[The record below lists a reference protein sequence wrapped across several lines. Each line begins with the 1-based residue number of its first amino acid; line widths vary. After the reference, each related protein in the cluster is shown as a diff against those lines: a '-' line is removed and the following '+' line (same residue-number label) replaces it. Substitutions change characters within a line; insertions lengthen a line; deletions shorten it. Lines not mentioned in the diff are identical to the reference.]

1 MSVMRAAC
9 IALAGIAAATRAL
22 AGPVWFTDGATVV
35 RWLHDAGTF
44 DTPGESTPV
53 AAIAPT
59 ADGGAW
65 VLRGATLTRL
75 TAEMARVAAVDV
87 TADAHGP
94 AGAVAPDDD
103 GGAWYA
109 AGHVVQRLGADG
121 AAAGGWRHD
130 APIDA
135 IAVGGPAAIFVASG
149 SDVTQYDATGVVV
162 RRVRVGA
169 GDDAVR
175 VRWLL
180 LDRAGGY
187 LWVVVGNTAIQL
199 DALAGLGEHARI
211 ALGAPPTAAGV
222 DGAHGTLWL
231 VVDGAARTFDR
242 DGRMLRAYALPFD
255 AERAQALAPDPAL
268 PLAWLGSFAGLAA
281 LNAQTAQWFALTA
294 DAPAIHVAV
303 PPLALRPALTAVV
316 AGAPPVLRLLSG
328 ANCGD
333 VPCAAST
340 RYLRSLALRATA
352 GARDVSA
359 EFAHASD
366 ASGEAREASAAALGD
381 APALTASVVDVWGV
395 ESAAITVPLPLEGA
409 AMQAKANAL
418 PAVALTAPA
427 NNATFVN
434 PASITLAATASD
446 VDGAIAKVEFLR
458 NGTVLATDTTAPYTY
473 TWTGAAVGTYT
484 LAARASDNAGG
495 TTTSVA
501 ATVVVKANVAPAVR
515 ISAPASGAVYT
526 APATVDITVVAT
538 DADGTVKAVEFF
550 QGTTR
555 LATLTAAP
563 WTYRWSGVAGG
574 TYSLT
579 AKATDDK
586 GAVATS
592 AAITVKVNKPPTA
605 RLTAPGAG
613 AAFVAPASVTLQ
625 ASATDADGT
634 VAKVEFLANGAV
646 RATDTTSPYSYT
658 WSNVPVGTHVLAA
671 RATDNLGAKATSTT
685 VTIIVAANL
694 APTVAI
700 TSPATGA
707 QVVADVPVAFT
718 ATAADVDGTIAKVEF
733 FVNDGVG
740 NYRFTTDTTAPY
752 TGSYAFAE
760 KTYTVT
766 AAATDNKGAT
776 SVSAPVVV
784 TAVANQLPVIALVNP
799 VGSATYVSVAPPDIA
814 LQATASDADGRLGAV
829 RFYAQAAPWQEGD
842 EPTLLATVGAP
853 PYQATWTAVP
863 HTGGYVDGRYV
874 ESWEVWA
881 EVTDDAGAT
890 AISDVAAVTV
900 VASVPRT
907 VTISAPRETA
917 YGGAIVFAAPATVVL
932 AARASTYAGAP
943 PLTRMEFLADG
954 VPIGNATVENA
965 ATGEYVVVWRDVAAG
980 VRQIV
985 ARATDADG
993 ASLDSPPVTVRVAT
1007 RNRTPAIALTAPGN
1021 GQVFGSLVG
1030 TPTIALAATASD
1042 PDGAVAS
1049 VRFLDNGRQVALAG
1063 ASPYAG
1069 SFTPATGQHALQAV
1083 AIDDRGAEAL
1093 SRPVFA
1099 YAPISRRAPFVVIT
1113 SPVTNSTVA
1122 VGAPVTIVADVVAP
1136 DGTIEMVEFYDGP
1149 YRIAQKTAPP
1159 WTHTTALFEGVRALR
1174 VYALQAF
1181 AADTMSLPVVVNAV
1195 GSVGGVV
1202 PEVTLASPG
1211 AGDTFL
1217 APAAV
1222 TLAVSADDPQGR
1234 LTRVD
1239 YMAGTQTVASATQP
1253 PFSASWTGVAA
1264 GSYELVA
1271 VGRFAGAAG
1280 MTSSPPR
1287 TISVRQNEFVELV
1300 APAAGAAYGPGTPI
1314 VLAARA
1320 GVRAGVARIEFRAD
1334 GAVLGSV
1341 TAPGAPQVAMANFA
1355 WSGAPPG
1362 AHAVEARAYAA
1373 DGTATT
1379 MLPIALAVANL
1390 AATIVEPHAG
1400 QVHYAPGDVRIVA
1413 DAVAA
1418 AGTVER
1424 VDFYGD
1430 GVLLGSRTT
1439 PPYAFLWTGVPA
1451 GTHTVGAR
1459 VRDASGAVASALPVT
1474 MTVVAAA
1481 TVQPDPGVDGGSV
1494 ADDTMAFGGT
1504 VVAPANAAVVVGGR
1518 LAPHDRNGRF
1528 FANDV
1533 ALKPG
1538 ANTVTIVVN
1547 SQDAAP
1553 VTRTI
1558 TLTSTG
1564 TQPFRVW
1571 LSSAEGLAPF
1581 TPTLTI
1587 ANRGNVPFQRVEVDT
1602 EDDGTVDATLTSLP
1616 DGTASVALHYPAPG
1630 IHTVRV
1636 RVVATGGA
1644 VVFQTALKVRAVA
1657 PAELASKVAGVYSTL
1672 TDRMLANEPAGAL
1685 APFTGETQAR
1695 QADVFGA
1702 LGLSLPAVAA
1712 QLGTP
1717 VDGVLTDDWAELSL
1731 LRATVEGD
1739 RVFMLYLIRGG
1750 DGLWRVDGM

>member
-1 MSVMRAAC
+1 MPVIRAAC
-9 IALAGIAAATRAL
+9 IALVAIASATRAF
-22 AGPVWFTDGATVV
+22 AGPVWFTDGTTVV
-35 RWLHDAGTF
+35 RWLHEAGTF
-44 DTPGESTPV
+44 DGHGESTPV

-65 VLRGATLTRL
+65 VLRGGTLTRL
-75 TAEMARVAAVDV
+75 TADLARVAAVAV
-87 TADAHGP
+87 TADARGM
-94 AGAVAPDDD
+94 AVAVAADDD
-103 GGAWYA
+103 GGVWHA
-109 AGHVVQRLGADG
+109 AGNVVERFGADG
-121 AAAGGWRHD
+121 VAAGTWPHD

-149 SDVTQYDATGVVV
+149 SDVTQYDATGAVV

-169 GDDAVR
+169 GDDAAR

-187 LWVVVGNTAIQL
+187 LWAVAAGTVIQL

-211 ALGAPPTAAGV
+211 AVAAPPEGAGV

-231 VVDGAARTFDR
+231 VVDGVARTFDR
-242 DGRMLRAYALPFD
+242 DGHVLRAHALPSD
-255 AERAQALAPDPAL
+255 AGRTRALAPDPAL
-268 PLAWLGSFAGLAA
+268 PLAWHGSLAGLAA
-281 LNAQTAQWFALTA
+281 LDARTAQWFALTA
-294 DAPAIHVAV
+294 GAPAIHVAV
-303 PPLALRPALTAVV
+303 PPLALRPVLTAVV
-316 AGAPPVLRLLSG
+316 AGSPPVLRLLPG
-328 ANCGD
+328 ADCGD

-340 RYLRSLALRATA
+340 RYLRALTLRATA

-359 EFAHASD
+359 EFARGSD
-366 ASGEAREASAAALGD
+366 APGEALQASEAALGD
-381 APALTASVVDVWGV
+381 APALSASVVDAWGV
-395 ESAAITVPLPLEGA
+395 ESAVTTVPLPLQGA

-427 NNATFVN
+427 NNATFVA

-446 VDGAIAKVEFLR
+446 ADGAITKVEFLR
-458 NGTVLATDTTAPYTY
+458 NGTVLATDTTAPYNY
-473 TWTGAAVGTYT
+473 TWTGAAAGTYT
-484 LAARASDNAGG
+484 LAARAYDSAGG

-501 ATVVVKANVAPAVR
+501 VTVVVKANVAPAVR

-526 APATVDITVVAT
+526 APATVDIAVVAT
-538 DADGTVKAVEFF
+538 DADGTVKTVEFF
-550 QGTTR
+550 QSTTR

-563 WTYRWSGVAGG
+563 WTYRWSSVAGG

-579 AKATDDK
+579 ARATDDK

-592 AAITVKVNKPPTA
+592 AAVTVKVNKPPTA

-613 AAFVAPASVTLQ
+613 AAFVAPANVTLQ

-634 VAKVEFLANGAV
+634 VAKVEFVANGAV

-671 RATDNLGAKATSTT
+671 RATDNLGASATSAT
-685 VTIIVAANL
+685 VTITVAANV

-700 TSPATGA
+700 TAPATGA
-707 QVVADVPVAFT
+707 QVVAGVPVAFA
-718 ATAADVDGTIAKVEF
+718 ATAADADGTVAKVEF

-740 NYRFTTDTTAPY
+740 NYRFATDTTAPY
-752 TGSYAFAE
+752 AGSYAFAE
-760 KTYTVT
+760 NTYAVT
-766 AAATDNKGAT
+766 AVATDDKGAT
-776 SVSAPVVV
+776 TVSAPVVV
-784 TAVANQLPVIALVNP
+784 TAVANQPPVIALASP
-799 VGSATYVSVAPPDIA
+799 VGNATYVSVAPPDVV

-842 EPTLLATVGAP
+842 EPTLLAAVGAP

-874 ESWEVWA
+874 EAWEVWA

-890 AISDVAAVTV
+890 ALSDVAAITV

-943 PLTRMEFLADG
+943 PVTRMDFLVDG
-954 VPIGNATVENA
+954 TPIGTASVENA
-965 ATGEYVVVWRDVAAG
+965 ATGEYVAVWRDVAAG
-980 VRQIV
+980 VRQVV

-993 ASLDSPPVTVRVAT
+993 ASVDSPPVAIRVAT
-1007 RNRTPAIALTAPGN
+1007 RNRSPAVALTAPGN

-1042 PDGAVAS
+1042 PDGAVTS
-1049 VRFLDNGRQVALAG
+1049 VRFLDNGRQVALDG

-1069 SFTPATGQHALQAV
+1069 SFTPAAGQHALQAV
-1083 AIDDRGAEAL
+1083 AVDDRGAEAL

-1099 YAPISRRAPFVVIT
+1099 YVPITRRAPFVVVT

-1122 VGAPVTIVADVVAP
+1122 AGASVTIVADVAAP

-1159 WTHTTALFEGVRALR
+1159 WTHTATLFEGVHALR

-1181 AADTMSLPVVVNAV
+1181 APDTMSLPVVVNAV
-1195 GSVGGVV
+1195 GGGSVV
-1202 PEVTLASPG
+1202 PEVTLASPA
-1211 AGDTFL
+1211 AGDIFL
-1217 APAAV
+1217 APATVA
-1222 TLAVSADDPQGR
+1222 LAVSVDDPQAR

-1239 YMAGTQTVASATQP
+1239 YLAGTQTVASATQP
-1253 PFSASWTGVAA
+1253 PFSASWSGVAA

-1280 MTSSPPR
+1280 MTVSPPR

-1300 APAAGAAYGPGTPI
+1300 APAAGASYGPGDPI

-1320 GVRAGVARIEFRAD
+1320 GVRAGVARIEFRA
-1334 GAVLGSV
+1334 GGVVLGSV
-1341 TAPGAPQVAMANFA
+1341 AVPGAPQVATASFA

-1390 AATIVEPHAG
+1390 AVTVVEPHAG

-1418 AGTVER
+1418 AGAVER

-1430 GVLLGSRTT
+1430 GALLGSRTT
-1439 PPYAFLWTGVPA
+1439 PPYVFLWTGVPA

-1459 VRDASGAVASALPVT
+1459 VRDARGAVASALPVAT
-1474 MTVVAAA
+1474 MVVAAA
-1481 TVQPDPGVDGGSV
+1481 TVQPDPGVDGGTV
-1494 ADDTMAFGGT
+1494 ADDTIAFGGT
-1504 VVAPANAAVVVGGR
+1504 VVAPPNAAVVVGGR
-1518 LAPHDRNGRF
+1518 PAPHDRNGRF
-1528 FANDV
+1528 FVNDV

-1538 ANTVTIVVN
+1538 VNTVTIVVN

-1558 TLTSTG
+1558 TLTSAG
-1564 TQPFRVW
+1564 TQPFRAW

-1587 ANRGNVPFQRVEVDT
+1587 ANRGNVPFQRVEIDT
-1602 EDDGTVDATLTSLP
+1602 EDDGTVDASLTSLP

-1630 IHTVRV
+1630 VRTVRV

-1657 PAELASKVAGVYSTL
+1657 PAELASTVVGVYRTL
-1672 TDRMLANEPAGAL
+1672 TDRMLANDAAGAL
-1685 APFTGETQAR
+1685 TLFTGEAQAR

-1702 LGLSLPAVAA
+1702 LGSSLAAVAA

-1717 VDGVLTDDWAELSL
+1717 VDGVVTDDWAELSL
-1731 LRATVEGD
+1731 LRPSAEGD